1 MIPLEQHHNNSWS
14 FLINL
19 DSFYTVQMV
28 TPIHCLS
35 DLSSVVQ
42 LRSDLSQNSPCWWLC
57 NEWCGVF
64 DHTGVLIKRLRL
76 CGLLFLLNGI
86 PVSGFHQ
93 STERVRVRK
102 REGSRRERERKRE
115 REIERE
121 KKGERQINCFSH
133 SKTLSH
139 KKYGA
144 LPYKNCFEFP
154 FQPTINVRYRF
165 WIWLYVS
172 GIPFHI
178 LPFIKLLTRPAFQM
192 FVQNWDNSTQKSYV
206 ILCDTVWYYEIL
218 KVTLSHIKKN
228 HEMPCPKLDQIWW
241 LILQHLML
249 VQTVATF

>member
-76 CGLLFLLNGI
+76 CGLLLLLNGI
-86 PVSGFHQ
+86 PVSGIHQ

-115 REIERE
+115 REKERE

-144 LPYKNCFEFP
+144 SPYKNCFEFP

-178 LPFIKLLTRPAFQM
+178 LPFIKLLTRHSLFQSSRCLSRIEIILHKRAM
-192 FVQNWDNSTQKSYV
+192 WYCV
-206 ILCDTVWYYEIL
+206 ILFDTVWYYEIL
-218 KVTLSHIKKN
+218 CDTMRYYVILWDTMRYSDSISKGNIKSH
-228 HEMPCPKLDQIWW
+228 
-241 LILQHLML
+241 
-249 VQTVATF
+249 